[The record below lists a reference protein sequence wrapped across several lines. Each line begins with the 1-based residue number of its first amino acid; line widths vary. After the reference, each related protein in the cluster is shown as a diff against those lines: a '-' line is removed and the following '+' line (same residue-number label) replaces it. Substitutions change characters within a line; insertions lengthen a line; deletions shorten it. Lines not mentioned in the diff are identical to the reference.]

1 VLIELIDAKTKEHK
15 ETLEVKTV
23 EFFFSPSPFIVDD
36 LCYYLYQYIVL
47 CCSLL
52 LLLSYNDLI
61 VLEKYDHA
69 VPSVKGDFVFA
80 GGCSPYSY
88 RKGAVHQRTWLGKR
102 AHMKMFAAK
111 VYKVLFYLCIN
122 NSFFFFR

>member
-23 EFFFSPSPFIVDD
+23 EFFFLPSPFIVDD

-52 LLLSYNDLI
+52 LLLSYNELI
-61 VLEKYDHA
+61 VLEKYDYL
-69 VPSVKGDFVFA
+69 VSSVKERFCV
-80 GGCSPYSY
+80 CRWMQP
-88 RKGAVHQRTWLGKR
+88 L
-102 AHMKMFAAK
+102 
-111 VYKVLFYLCIN
+111 
-122 NSFFFFR
+122 